1 MTGGTVQA
9 VVVERTGGPEV
20 LQARDLPDP
29 EPGEGQVLV
38 DVEAV
43 GVNFRD
49 VYEREGRPPYGGR
62 LPAVVGAEGAGTVA
76 GTGERVAWLDVPGS
90 YATRVA
96 APRDRLVPVP
106 DGVPAELAAAV
117 VLQGCTAQYLA
128 ADSYPVSEGD
138 WAVVHSAAGGVGLLL
153 TQLVRARGGHVLA
166 TVSTEDKAELAR
178 AAGADD
184 VVVGYAGFPER
195 VRELSGGE
203 GAAVVYDGVGR
214 ATFAAGLTAL
224 RPTGRMV
231 LFGAASGQP
240 EPLPL
245 QQLAAHGSLYVQRP
259 TLGTY
264 TRTPQLLRE
273 RVGAVLDLVA
283 SGRLDV
289 RIGGRYPLR
298 EARRAHEDLE
308 ARRTTGKLL
317 LLP

>member
-1 MTGGTVQA
+1 VQA

-20 LQARDLPDP
+20 LTVRQVPDP
-29 EPGEGQVLV
+29 EPRDGQVLV

-49 VYEREGRPPYGGR
+49 VYEREGRPPYGAQ
-62 LPAVVGAEGAGTVA
+62 LPAIVGAEGAGTVV

-96 APRDRLVPVP
+96 APRDKLVPVP
-106 DGVPAELAAAV
+106 DGVPLDVAAAV
-117 VLQGCTAQYLA
+117 LLQGCTAHYLA
-128 ADSYPVSEGD
+128 ADSYPVAAGD
-138 WAVVHSAAGGVGLLL
+138 WVVVHSAAGGVGLLL

-166 TVSTEDKAELAR
+166 TASTEEKAGLAR

-184 VVVGYAGFPER
+184 VVVGYTGFAER

-203 GAAVVYDGVGR
+203 GAAAVYDGVGR
-214 ATFAAGLTAL
+214 TTFAAGLTAL
-224 RPTGRMV
+224 RPTGRMI

-240 EPLPL
+240 EPL
-245 QQLAAHGSLYVQRP
+245 QVQALAVHGSLYVQRP

-264 TRTPQLLRE
+264 TRTPAMLRS
-273 RVGAVLDLVA
+273 RAGAVLDLVA
-283 SGRLDV
+283 AGRLDV
-289 RIGGRYPLR
+289 RIGGRYPLP
-298 EARRAHEDLE
+298 EARRAQEDLE
-308 ARRTTGKLL
+308 GRRTTGKLL